1 MYHYIIITL
10 ICLFAACSSHRRVT
24 EQTSQT
30 DVVASQS
37 TAQFAQ
43 ADSLFESV
51 AFVSAADTSWF
62 RFSVTY
68 VPDSS
73 GTPVISTK
81 TIEGGRSS
89 SRADS
94 HANILANHWSDS
106 TAHSS
111 ADSSHVASSC
121 SSASTA
127 ASHPPSSMLAIV
139 ALIILALGTIYL
151 AKK

>member
-10 ICLFAACSSHRRVT
+10 IFLFAACSSHRRVT

-37 TAQFAQ
+37 ATQFAQ

-73 GTPVISTK
+73 GTPVISSK

-94 HANILANHWSDS
+94 RANILATHWADS
-106 TAHSS
+106 TAQSS
-111 ADSSHVASSC
+111 ADSSHIASSS

-139 ALIILALGTIYL
+139 AFIILALGIFFF

>member
-10 ICLFAACSSHRRVT
+10 IFLFAACSSHRRVT
-24 EQTSQT
+24 EQTSHT
-30 DVVASQS
+30 DIVASQS
-37 TAQFAQ
+37 NTQFAQ

-94 HANILANHWSDS
+94 RANILATHWADS
-106 TAHSS
+106 TAQSS
-111 ADSSHVASSC
+111 ADSSHIASSS
-121 SSASTA
+121 SSACTA
-127 ASHPPSSMLAIV
+127 ASHPPSYMLAIV
-139 ALIILALGTIYL
+139 AFIILALGIFFF